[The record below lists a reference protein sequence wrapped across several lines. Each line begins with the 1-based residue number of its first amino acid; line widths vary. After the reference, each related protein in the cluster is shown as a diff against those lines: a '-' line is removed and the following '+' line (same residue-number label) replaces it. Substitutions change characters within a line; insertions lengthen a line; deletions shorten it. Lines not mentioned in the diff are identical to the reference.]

1 MNNHHMCHSCGQT
14 KGWGQSCGCRRQLPA
29 AEPIVCPPQYRVS
42 DSFVPRMQPVIQPIV
57 NVNREHIV
65 NVPQY
70 FVTESNE
77 TVVVPGVQQ
86 AYPVNNPSQG
96 GSHRGFFSRFR

>member
-1 MNNHHMCHSCGQT
+1 MSNHHMCHSCG
-14 KGWGQSCGCRRQLPA
+14 KNMSWGQQCGCNRQLPA
-29 AEPIVCPPQYRVS
+29 AEPIICPPQYRVS
-42 DSFVPRMQPVIQPIV
+42 DSFIPRVQPVIQPIV

-70 FVTESNE
+70 YVTESNE
-77 TVVVPGVQQ
+77 TVVVPEAQN
-86 AYPVNNPSQG
+86 AYPVNNQFPG